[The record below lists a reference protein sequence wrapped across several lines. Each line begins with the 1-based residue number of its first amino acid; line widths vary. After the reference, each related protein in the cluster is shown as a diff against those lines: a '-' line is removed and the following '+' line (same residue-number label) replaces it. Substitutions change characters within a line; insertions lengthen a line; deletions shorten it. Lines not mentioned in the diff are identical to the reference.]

1 MRIAFGK
8 KLCGIQR
15 APLLDNA
22 VHEEMIF
29 APEQDHVP
37 AAHILDGDPP
47 DHGDILRPHP
57 WLHAG
62 AVNAMGIFYRILDA
76 PEECARFLYERRG
89 AALQTPPWP
98 GSLPHAS
105 ANVS

>member
-1 MRIAFGK
+1 MQNFG
-8 KLCGIQR
+8 LFR
-15 APLLDNA
+15 T
-22 VHEEMIF
+22 
-29 APEQDHVP
+29 
-37 AAHILDGDPP
+37 AANQEKSFGNETVVTS
-47 DHGDILRPHP
+47 DIRVVS
-57 WLHAG
+57 WG
-62 AVNAMGIFYRILDA
+62 WAVNGQEVLACPKLQYSIGIFYRILDA